1 MANSNTQQ
9 ADTIA
14 IDVFSDS
21 MDNSYETGEHND
33 TQSMEQ
39 TKQALD
45 VRERYPNLAPCM
57 GRRGNKEIAKEDG
70 RKGGIKSGQTKRKRK
85 LLRESAQMILSADMG
100 KLPLPEMQDLKAA
113 FEVLGINEVTG
124 ADAIMLAQYLKA
136 SRGDTEAA
144 RFVRDTSGEK
154 PSVDLSVTAMDRPID
169 ADAVS
174 AMTDDELATLI
185 EGAEDAL
192 PQPQDQKLLQ

>member
-14 IDVFSDS
+14 IDILSDS

-33 TQSMEQ
+33 AKSMEQ
-39 TKQALD
+39 SKKALD

-85 LLRESAQMILSADMG
+85 LLRDSAQQILSADMS
-100 KLPLPEMQDLKAA
+100 KLPMPEMEDLKVALRA
-113 FEVLGINEVTG
+113 LGIDEITG

-154 PSVDLSVTAMDRPID
+154 PSVDLSVTALDKPID
-169 ADAVS
+169 ADVVGG
-174 AMTDDELATLI
+174 MTDADLAMLAQ
-185 EGAEDAL
+185 GAEDAL
-192 PQPQDQKLLQ
+192 PQPQDRPMLQ